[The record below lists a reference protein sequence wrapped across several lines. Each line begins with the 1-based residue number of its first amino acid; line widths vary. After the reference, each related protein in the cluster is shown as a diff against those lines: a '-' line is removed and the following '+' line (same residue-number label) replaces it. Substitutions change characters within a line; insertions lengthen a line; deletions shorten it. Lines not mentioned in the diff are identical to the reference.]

1 MSGDRSLGASVLLA
15 ALILYLGANVLTGQ
29 DGLVSWF
36 RLQAQERVLLQ
47 QRAALQERRVQ
58 LLDRVGRLRPESL
71 DLDYLE
77 ERARV
82 LLAARRPGEIAGPL
96 PEAS

>member
-1 MSGDRSLGASVLLA
+1 MLLA

-82 LLAARRPGEIAGPL
+82 LLAARRPGEIAGPF